1 MADLVDSPED
11 LSELRA
17 VAREVARD
25 AEAGWKQW
33 AELGWLGLLVAEDR
47 GGAGADE
54 HVAAVVARELGAAA
68 RREPFVAAGVLT
80 TALLAALPRT
90 DEVDELLDSVL
101 GGEVLAVPAWQP
113 ESGELPGTSGSSA
126 ASPAPGSLSSGGT
139 SGNGAHE
146 LHAFHADRV
155 PLSVTFSEES
165 GLSGTAHWVA
175 TADADTWLVAAAT
188 PTGGTALVRVH
199 RAADGV
205 TVRPVKV
212 ADGTTQAHLELK
224 GTRGT
229 VLALDAGPALA
240 AAIDT
245 AALITA
251 AELLGGIDT
260 MLALT
265 RDYLGARKQFGRPI
279 GTFQVLQHR
288 AVDMWVQQQLAEAA
302 LDGALRRVTGAA
314 EASMIDIELEVRA
327 IAASSAKS
335 RASSA
340 ALKVSNDAVQLHG
353 AIGFTDE
360 YELGAFVNRAF
371 VLAASLGNSRAHVRR
386 HGWLVA

>member
-1 MADLVDSPED
+1 MADELG
-11 LSELRA
+11 ELRA

-25 AEAGWKQW
+25 AGAGWKQW
-33 AELGWLGLLVAEDR
+33 AELGWLGLLVAEER

-54 HVAAVVARELGAAA
+54 NVAAVVARELGAAA

-90 DEVDELLDSVL
+90 DAVDELLDSVL
-101 GGEVLAVPAWQP
+101 GGEVLAVAAWQP
-113 ESGELPGTSGSSA
+113 ESGELPSQ
-126 ASPAPGSLSSGGT
+126 
-139 SGNGAHE
+139 NGAHD

-155 PLSVTFSEES
+155 PLSVTFSEQS
-165 GLSGTAHWVA
+165 GLTGNAHWVA
-175 TADADTWLVAAAT
+175 TADADAWLVAAAT
-188 PTGGTALVRVH
+188 PTGGTALVRVG
-199 RAADGV
+199 RDADSL
-205 TVRPVKV
+205 TVHPVKL
-212 ADGTTQAHLELK
+212 ADGTTQARLELK
-224 GTRGT
+224 GARGT
-229 VLALDAGPALA
+229 VLAHNAGPALA

-302 LDGALRRVTGAA
+302 LDGALRRVTVD
-314 EASMIDIELEVRA
+314 STDPDIELEIRA

-386 HGWLVA
+386 HGRLVA